1 MLRTD
6 AIPLIVERHRDD
18 RDLTGRANLS
28 RRSRRPLCESARP
41 CEEAE
46 MSPLELYR
54 AKLTTAEAAARQI
67 ASGMNVAM
75 GMAVAEPPALL
86 EALGQRIEAAGLRD
100 LRLWYFH
107 SLEAA
112 GKTVLRRDFLDRV
125 RPHCMFLSQ
134 VERALIRDDPAGSA
148 YGPIEFVP
156 VAFSGSP
163 QLLVRHADLDVCI
176 TTVSPMDRHG
186 WFTFGTSNDYT
197 TTAARSARRLIV
209 EVNPAMPRVFGDSL
223 LHVSEVDAIIEHH
236 CPLAEIAVGEPSPE
250 EQTIARIIADMID
263 DRACLQM
270 GIGTLPAAV
279 CSLLEDRR
287 DLGIHTELMTPAL
300 GRLVQCGAVTNLA
313 KATYRGRSVFT
324 FAMGDAAFYDFLDDN
339 PAFHSLPVDIVN
351 DPRHIAKNDNVVSVN
366 GTLQVDLGG
375 ACNSEH
381 LLGRQYSGSGGQLD
395 FVRGATASRGGK
407 SIIAC
412 QSTAMDGT
420 VSRIVPVLDG
430 PVTTP
435 RNDTHIVVTEYGWA
449 DLQGKSMRERAE
461 ALIGLAHPR
470 FRQALADSLC

>member
-1 MLRTD
+1 
-6 AIPLIVERHRDD
+6 
-18 RDLTGRANLS
+18 
-28 RRSRRPLCESARP
+28 
-41 CEEAE
+41 
-46 MSPLELYR
+46 MSPQDLYR
-54 AKLTTAEAAARQI
+54 AKLTTADDAVAQI
-67 ASGMNVAM
+67 GSGMNVSM
-75 GMAVAEPPALL
+75 GMATAEPPALL
-86 EALGQRIEAAGLRD
+86 EALGRRIENSDFSD
-100 LRLWYFH
+100 LCLWYFH

-112 GKTVLRRDFLDRV
+112 GKTVLREDLLDRV
-125 RPHCMFLSQ
+125 RPHCMFLSHI
-134 VERALIRDDPAGSA
+134 ERTLIKGDPSGSA

-163 QLLVRHADLDVCI
+163 QLLSERLQLDACI
-176 TTVSPMDRHG
+176 TTVSAMDRHG

-197 TTAARSARRLIV
+197 SAAARSARRLIV

-223 LHVSEVDAIIEHH
+223 LHVSEIDAIVENH
-236 CPLAEIAVGEPSPE
+236 CPLPEIVCCTPSAE
-250 EQTIARIIADMID
+250 EQVIASIIAGMID

-279 CSLLEDRR
+279 CGLLEDRK

-300 GRLVQCGAVTNLA
+300 ARLIECGAVTNMA

-339 PAFHSLPVDIVN
+339 PAFHSLPVNLVN
-351 DPRHIAKNDNVVSVN
+351 DPRHISKNDNVVSVN
-366 GTLQVDLGG
+366 GTLQIDLGG

-381 LLGRQYSGSGGQLD
+381 RLGRQYSGSGGQLD
-395 FVRGATASRGGK
+395 FVRGATASKGGK

-412 QSTAMDGT
+412 QSTARDGA

-449 DLQGKSMRERAE
+449 DLRGKSMHQRAD

-470 FRQALADSLC
+470 FRDELANSVR

>member
-1 MLRTD
+1 MTPD
-6 AIPLIVERHRDD
+6 EI
-18 RDLTGRANLS
+18 
-28 RRSRRPLCESARP
+28 
-41 CEEAE
+41 
-46 MSPLELYR
+46 YR
-54 AKLTTAEAAARQI
+54 AKLSSAEEAVTQI
-67 ASGMNVAM
+67 RSGMNLAM

-86 EALGQRIEAAGLRD
+86 EALGQRIESAGLSD

-112 GKTVLRRDFLDRV
+112 GKSVLRRDMLDRV
-125 RPHCMFLSQ
+125 RPHCMFLSH
-134 VERALIRDDPAGSA
+134 VERALIKGDPSGSA

-163 QLLVRHADLDVCI
+163 RLLEERADLDVCI
-176 TTVSPMDRHG
+176 TAVSPMDRHG
-186 WFTFGTSNDYT
+186 WFTLGTSNDYT
-197 TTAARSARRLIV
+197 STAARCARRLIV

-236 CPLAEIAVGEPSPE
+236 APLPEITCGQPSRE
-250 EQTIARIIADMID
+250 ELAIARIIADMIG

-279 CSLLEDRR
+279 CDLLGDRK
-287 DLGIHTELMTPAL
+287 DLGIHTELMTPPLAQL
-300 GRLVQCGAVTNLA
+300 IQRGAVTNMA
-313 KATYRGRSVFT
+313 KTTYRGRSVFT
-324 FAMGDAAFYDFLDDN
+324 FAMGDAAFYEFLDDN
-339 PAFHSLPVDIVN
+339 PAFHSLPVHLVN

-366 GTLQVDLGG
+366 GTLQIDLGG

-412 QSTAMDGT
+412 QSTARNGS

-449 DLQGKSMRERAE
+449 DLQGKSVHQRAE
-461 ALIGLAHPR
+461 ALIGLAHPD
-470 FRQALADSLC
+470 FRAMLANSLR

>member
-1 MLRTD
+1 MTPQD
-6 AIPLIVERHRDD
+6 
-18 RDLTGRANLS
+18 
-28 RRSRRPLCESARP
+28 
-41 CEEAE
+41 
-46 MSPLELYR
+46 LYR
-54 AKLTTAEAAARQI
+54 AKLVTADEAMAAVVP
-67 ASGMNVAM
+67 GMDIAM

-86 EALGQRIEAAGLRD
+86 EALERRITGAGLSD

-112 GKTVLRRDFLDRV
+112 GKTVLKRDLLDRL
-125 RPHCMFLSQ
+125 RPHCMFLSSI
-134 VERALIRDDPAGSA
+134 ERALIRDEPGDAPF
-148 YGPIEFVP
+148 GPIEFVP
-156 VAFSGSP
+156 VAFSESP
-163 QLLVRHADLDVCI
+163 RLLTEDVELDVCI

-197 TTAARSARRLIV
+197 TTAARRARKLIV

-223 LHVSEVDAIIEHH
+223 LHISEVDAIVENHR
-236 CPLAEIAVGEPSPE
+236 PLPEIPCGTASAE
-250 EQTIARIIADMID
+250 EQAIARIVADMID
-263 DRACLQM
+263 DGACIQM

-279 CSLLEDRR
+279 CAMLEDRR
-287 DLGIHTELMTPAL
+287 DLGIHTELLTPPLA
-300 GRLVQCGAVTNLA
+300 RLIQCGAVTNKA
-313 KATYRGRSVFT
+313 KTTFPGRSVFT
-324 FAMGDAAFYDFLDDN
+324 FAMGDRPFYDFIDDN
-339 PAFHSLPVDIVN
+339 PSVLSLPVHIVN

-412 QSTAMDGT
+412 QSTARGGS

-449 DLQGKSMRERAE
+449 DLKGKSMSQRAD
-461 ALIGLAHPR
+461 ALIALAHPR
-470 FRQALADSLC
+470 FRDELANGLR

>member
-1 MLRTD
+1 MT
-6 AIPLIVERHRDD
+6 PQ
-18 RDLTGRANLS
+18 S
-28 RRSRRPLCESARP
+28 
-41 CEEAE
+41 
-46 MSPLELYR
+46 LYH
-54 AKLTTAEAAARQI
+54 AKLTSADDAVSQI
-67 ASGMNVAM
+67 GSGMNLAM

-86 EALGQRIEAAGLRD
+86 EALGRRIENAGISD

-112 GKTVLRRDFLDRV
+112 GKSVLRRDLLDRV
-125 RPHCMFLSQ
+125 RPHCMFLSGI
-134 VERALIRDDPAGSA
+134 ERALIKGDPSGAA

-163 QLLVRHADLDVCI
+163 QLLSERVDLDVCI

-197 TTAARSARRLIV
+197 STAARSARRLIV
-209 EVNPAMPRVFGDSL
+209 EVNPAMPRVLGDSL
-223 LHVSEVDAIIEHH
+223 LHVSEVDAIIENHR
-236 CPLAEIAVGEPSPE
+236 PLPEISYGELSPE
-250 EQTIARIIADMID
+250 EQAIARIIADMVE
-263 DRACLQM
+263 DRACLQI

-287 DLGIHTELMTPAL
+287 DLGIHTELLTPAL
-300 GRLVQCGAVTNLA
+300 AHLIRCGAVTNKA
-313 KATYRGRSVFT
+313 KATYPGRSVFT
-324 FAMGDAAFYDFLDDN
+324 FAMGDAAFYDFIDDN
-339 PAFHSLPVDIVN
+339 PAFHSLPVNIVN
-351 DPRHIAKNDNVVSVN
+351 DPRHISKNDNVVSVN

-395 FVRGATASRGGK
+395 FVRGATASKAGK

-412 QSTAMDGT
+412 PSTARNGS
-420 VSRIVPVLDG
+420 VSRIVPSLDG

-435 RNDTHIVVTEYGWA
+435 RNDTHIVVTEFGWA
-449 DLQGKSMRERAE
+449 DLKGKSMSQRADT
-461 ALIGLAHPR
+461 LIGLAHPR
-470 FRQALADSLC
+470 FRDELANGYR